1 MMTDFNGA
9 KVDIVG
15 SIYIGA
21 AKAGYTGSPE
31 EFGNALYQLIQKT
44 KNDAK

>member
-1 MMTDFNGA
+1 MYCYDLKGV
-9 KVDIVG
+9 KVDIAG

-44 KNDAK
+44 DL